1 MKPNRLSFWVMLLCL
16 SLLWYVPQ
24 WQAQGV
30 DDSLGMVT
38 GSPTG
43 TYIVF
48 GQDMARITR
57 TAGLNLL
64 VKESEGSLDN
74 IRRLVS
80 KENAALGIVQS
91 DVLGFLRHPENDAEV
106 SPEMRRVA
114 DSLRVIFPFYNEEV
128 HLFARKGIQRIEDL
142 NGKKVVVGTRKS
154 GNWLTA
160 TNLLRLLKVTPIERL
175 ELSPPQG
182 VSAVLAGEADA
193 MFYVAGKPVQLF
205 TNLDKVQ
212 QEPQLAD
219 LVKTVHFV
227 PLDDKRLLQEGYIA
241 ATIRPEDYHWLEKP
255 INTIA
260 VKAVLISFDFSSRH
274 TPYVRKRCDELAQ
287 LSKIIRE
294 KLDELRRT
302 GHPKWAEVDLNQDIG
317 PWKRN
322 ACLPSN
328 PVAPTTET
336 ELRKALERILT
347 GKSSR

>member
-1 MKPNRLSFWVMLLCL
+1 MKPDRLSFWVMLLCL

-24 WQAQGV
+24 WQAQGI
-30 DDSLGMVT
+30 DDALGMVT

-48 GQDMARITR
+48 GQDIARITR
-57 TAGLNLL
+57 AAGLNLL

-91 DVLGFLRHPENDAEV
+91 DVLGFLRHSENAVEV

-160 TNLLRLLKVTPIERL
+160 TNLLRLLNVTPVERL

-182 VSAVLAGEADA
+182 VSAVLTGEADA

-212 QEPQLAD
+212 QEPQFAD
-219 LVKTVHFV
+219 LVNIVHFI
-227 PLDDKRLLQEGYIA
+227 PMDDKRLLQEGYIA
-241 ATIRPEDYHWLEKP
+241 ATISPEDYHWLEKP

-287 LSKIIRE
+287 LSKIIHE
-294 KLDELRRT
+294 KWDELRRT
-302 GHPKWAEVDLNQDIG
+302 GHPKWAEVNLNQDIG
-317 PWKRN
+317 PWQRN